1 VEERLRKHLTITEVT
16 LDETE
21 AEEEEALALPEIT
34 PDMDKII
41 NNAMASG
48 GQVQPGRGAN
58 HFYTEPV
65 PF

>member
-21 AEEEEALALPEIT
+21 AEE
-34 PDMDKII
+34 DMDKII